1 MRVLLGSTALLAAA
15 CGSMGQVGIVFEVSD
30 PEPMPGETI
39 EIRMLAGFDSS
50 RDYAMS
56 GILTNVDI
64 GRAQGTLSNLR
75 LVAPMDGPGTTAGV
89 LVAGGVEEII
99 AGQLNFPITAGIYAD
114 PTNPIPF
121 WAADFTVN
129 DTLSGPIVLEATT
142 RTLRYDVYISRD
154 AATSESR
161 LDDLVEGTVRV
172 LVARDC
178 AVDFDGDG
186 EATVFDFFYF
196 FNLFEAGDLLADFDG
211 DGELTIFDFFE
222 YQNQFMSGC

>member
-1 MRVLLGSTALLAAA
+1 MRVLLGSAALLATA

-39 EIRMLAGFDSS
+39 EIRMLAGFSSS
-50 RDYAMS
+50 RDYAMA
-56 GILTNVDI
+56 GVVTNVSID
-64 GRAQGTLSNLR
+64 RAQGTLSNLR
-75 LVAPMDGPGTTAGV
+75 LIRPMDGPGTSAGT

-129 DTLSGPIVLEATT
+129 DVLSGPIVLQAST
-142 RTLRYDVYISRD
+142 RTTRYDVYIARD
-154 AATSESR
+154 SATSESR
-161 LDDLVEGTVRV
+161 LDELVEGAIRV

-186 EATVFDFFYF
+186 QATVFDFLYF

-211 DGELTIFDFFE
+211 DGELTIFDFIE
-222 YQNQFMSGC
+222 YQNQFMAGC